1 LEKQLYNARPELVQQ
16 LVRLL
21 HNDSEA
27 DLPLKTIALRTLR
40 TLSRSSLFATN
51 RRSEQSRYHQILN
64 ALDSNLNH
72 GILMTMLRENV
83 TALQTSDPT
92 HNEMEYTQ
100 ALHRL
105 VREFLESPQGAS
117 NLGFAGVL
125 PLMVDILALER
136 PSVWNVA
143 VTEGDLLAVLI
154 PQQRQNQILPLFIDA
169 GGLGTVIRVIK
180 VHPFI
185 FRSNRSAMWIPLS
198 RKNLK
203 FRC

>member
-1 LEKQLYNARPELVQQ
+1 MEKQLYNARPELTQQ

-27 DLPLKTIALRTLR
+27 ELPLKTIVLRTLR
-40 TLSRSSLFATN
+40 TLARSSIFATN
-51 RRSEQSRYHQILN
+51 RRSEHSRFHQILN

-72 GILMTMLRENV
+72 GIFMTMLRENV

-92 HNEMEYTQ
+92 HDEMQYTQ

-117 NLGFAGVL
+117 NLGFAGAV
-125 PLMVDILALER
+125 PLMVDVLALER

-143 VTEGDLLAVLI
+143 ATAGDLLAVLL
-154 PQQRQNQILPLFIDA
+154 PHQRHNQLLPLFIDA
-169 GGLGTVIRVIK
+169 GGLATVIRVIK
-180 VHPFI
+180 VP
-185 FRSNRSAMWIPLS
+185 SYSSLS
-198 RKNLK
+198 RLIVAPCGLQCLETTQ
-203 FRC
+203 R